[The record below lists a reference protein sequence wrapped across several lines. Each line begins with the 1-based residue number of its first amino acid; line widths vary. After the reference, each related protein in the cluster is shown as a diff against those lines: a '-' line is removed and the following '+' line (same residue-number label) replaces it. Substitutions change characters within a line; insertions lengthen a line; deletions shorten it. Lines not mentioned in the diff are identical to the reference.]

1 MIPALSARPKMGR
14 QYTDYLDALRQ
25 ANFAGDMEAGAGST
39 TVFAT
44 DNSIYQLRPQ
54 AVLFPKGRADLVRIA
69 RLASEPRFRGVC
81 FAVRGGGTGTNGQS
95 LTDGIVIDMSRHMN
109 RIVAIDPVRRTA
121 VVQAG
126 VVKDQLNKAL
136 KPHGLFFAPELST
149 SNRATI
155 GGMINTDARGQGSC
169 IYGKTSNHV
178 LALTAVLMDGTEWLS
193 RPLAPEALQSV
204 LDRPD
209 RVGEVHRLAD
219 AIERENRALIGATY
233 PKLNRFLTGYDLA
246 HLRTEDGGLN
256 LNAVLC
262 GAEGTLAMIAEAE
275 LNLLPIPRFAALI
288 NVRYDDF
295 DAALRDARFLAELK
309 VASVETIDAKVL
321 SLARNDIVW
330 EGVARFFADERAGH
344 VAGIN
349 LVEVLADDEDG
360 LRAKLDQVTSALT
373 ADARPERRGF
383 TLAPDEHDVE
393 AIWAMRKR
401 AVGLLGNVEGPRR
414 PVAFVEDTAVPP
426 EHLADYIAEFRALL
440 DAEGLDYG
448 MFGHVDAGVLHV
460 RPALDL
466 TDERQQPLVRRVS
479 DAVVK
484 LTRKYG
490 GVFWG
495 EHGKGV
501 RSEYAPEFFGPLY
514 PELQRL
520 KAAFDPHN
528 QLNPG
533 KIATPGHGALT
544 RIDELPLRGAFDRRI
559 DPDTRQAFDNAVYCN
574 GNGACFDFNT
584 DSAMCPSFKGTGD
597 RRFSPKGRASLIR
610 EWLRLLAERGV
621 DPRAEAERLRR
632 RAAWRGFLPRL
643 IASLGRSKGGD
654 FSHQVREAMDTCLA
668 CKACV
673 GQCPVKVNVPAFR
686 SKFLELYYG
695 RYLRPLKDPL
705 IASIEHLLPAVAKV
719 GWLYNLIAGSRLGHA
734 LMGQVGLTA
743 LPLLSRLSLPAEL
756 RRRSVSIAWPAELTA
771 LSASEKQRSLVLVQ
785 DSFTSYFEPTLL
797 LDVID
802 LLLALG
808 FKPFVAPLKPN
819 GKPLHV
825 HGYLG
830 AFERAAEHNARHLS
844 RLAASGVPLVG
855 LDPSMTLCYRSEYP
869 GTLGAGKAPSV
880 LLPQEWLVERLD
892 RLAGRKHDRP
902 ETEYVLLPHCTERTN
917 AADSMRSWG
926 AIFEAFGLKLTVEDA
941 GCCGMAGTFGHERKN
956 RALSETIYKLSWQ
969 QKLEGAGPKRVL
981 MATGYSCRSQVKLM
995 GAPGLPHPLRVLKAA
1010 VCEHRHAEFHNSH
1023 DM

>member
-1 MIPALSARPKMGR
+1 MIPALAAGPKLGPP
-14 QYTDYLDALRQ
+14 YADYLDALRHG
-25 ANFAGDMEAGAGST
+25 AFAGDIEDNAGST

-54 AVLFPKGRADLVRIA
+54 AVLFPRQRADLMLIA
-69 RLASEPRFRGVC
+69 RLAAEPRFRGVA
-81 FAVRGGGTGTNGQS
+81 FAMRGGGTGTNGQS

-109 RIVAIDPVRRTA
+109 RILSIDPVRRTA
-121 VVQAG
+121 VVEAG

-136 KPHGLFFAPELST
+136 KSHGLFFAPELST

-155 GGMINTDARGQGSC
+155 GGMISTDACGQGSC

-178 LALTAVLMDGTEWLS
+178 LALNAVLMDGTEWLS
-193 RPLAPEALQSV
+193 RPLAPDALPAV
-204 LDRPD
+204 LERSD

-219 AIERENRALIGATY
+219 AIERENRDLIGATF

-288 NVRYDDF
+288 NIRYDDF
-295 DAALRDARFLAELK
+295 DAALRDARFLVELK

-330 EGVARFFADERAGH
+330 ESIARFFADERAGH

-349 LVEVLADDEDG
+349 IVELLADDEEG
-360 LRAKLDQVTSALT
+360 LRQKLDQVTSALS
-373 ADARPERRGF
+373 ADGRPGRRGF
-383 TLAPDEHDVE
+383 TLAMDRHDIE
-393 AIWAMRKR
+393 AIWTMRKR

-414 PVAFVEDTAVPP
+414 PIAFVEDTAVPP

-466 TDERQQPLVRRVS
+466 TDERQEPLVRRVS
-479 DAVVK
+479 DAVAK

-501 RSEYAPEFFGPLY
+501 RSEYAPDFFGPLY

-559 DPDTRQAFDNAVYCN
+559 DPDTRQAFDNAAFCN
-574 GNGACFDFNT
+574 GNGACFDFNA

-610 EWLRLLAERGV
+610 EWLRLMAERGV
-621 DPRAEAERLRR
+621 DLKAEAETLRGR
-632 RAAWRGFLPRL
+632 RVWRGLLSRL
-643 IASLGRSKGGD
+643 LASLGRAKDGD
-654 FSHQVREAMDTCLA
+654 FSHQVRAAMDTCLA
-668 CKACV
+668 CKACA

-705 IASIEHLLPAVAKV
+705 IASIEHLLPAMAKM
-719 GWLYNLIAGSRLGHA
+719 GWLYNLVAGTRPGRA
-734 LMGQVGLTA
+734 LMGKVGLTA
-743 LPLLSRLSLPAEL
+743 LPLLSKVSVPAEL
-756 RRRSVSIAWPAELTA
+756 RRRGVAIARPAELGA
-771 LSASEKQRSLVLVQ
+771 LSASEKERSVILVQ
-785 DSFTSYFEPTLL
+785 DSFTSYFEPALL

-819 GKPLHV
+819 GKALHV

-830 AFERAAEHNARHLS
+830 AFERTAERNARHLS
-844 RLAASGVPLVG
+844 QLAAIGVPLVG

-869 GTLGAGKAPSV
+869 VALGAVKTPAV
-880 LLPQEWLVERLD
+880 LLPQEWLSGRLEH
-892 RLAGRKHDRP
+892 LAACKADRP
-902 ETEYVLLPHCTERTN
+902 ETQYVLLPHCTERTN
-917 AADSMRSWG
+917 AADSVRSWG

-956 RALSETIYKLSWQ
+956 RSLSETIYGLSWR
-969 QKLEGAGPKRVL
+969 KKVEDAGLQRVL

-995 GAPGLPHPLRVLKAA
+995 GSPGLPHPLQLLKAL
-1010 VCEHRHAEFHNSH
+1010 VCDVHNSH